1 MLRTSRRGKT
11 RCWPVLLLLLVVA
24 GCGRASKDLPDV
36 VVEMVVSPEPAQIG
50 PSTVTVTLM
59 DANGE
64 LIENADLELEAN
76 MSHAGMVP
84 VFAPAL
90 EVAPGQYQA
99 PLEFTMGGDWFIL
112 VRSKLPDGRSLER
125 RIDLPGVDVL
135 CGETPAP

>member
-11 RCWPVLLLLLVVA
+11 RCWPVLLLLLAVT

-50 PSTVTVTLM
+50 PSTVTVTLV

-84 VFAPAL
+84 VFASAR
-90 EVAPGQYQA
+90 EVAPGRYEA
-99 PLEFTMGGDWFIL
+99 PLEFTMGGDWFVL
-112 VRSKLPDGRSLER
+112 VRSQLPDGRSLER

-135 CGETPAP
+135 CGETPTP

>member
-1 MLRTSRRGKT
+1 MLRTSRRGKA
-11 RCWPVLLLLLVVA
+11 RCWRALLLLLVVVS
-24 GCGRASKDLPDV
+24 CGRASKDLPDV

-59 DANGE
+59 DAKGE

-84 VFAPAL
+84 VFASAR
-90 EVAPGQYQA
+90 EVAPGQYEA
-99 PLEFTMGGDWFIL
+99 SLEFTMGGDWFIL
-112 VRSKLPDGRSLER
+112 VHSQLPDGRSLER
-125 RIDLPGVDVL
+125 RIDLPGVDVR